1 MVEAD
6 KLWKAVCTG
15 QINIQEVMVVYTI
28 LEAFQFR
35 LQPFHV

>member
-1 MVEAD
+1 MAEAD
-6 KLWKAVCTG
+6 KSWKAACTD
-15 QINIQEVMVVYTI
+15 QINIQELMVVYTI